1 MITFED
7 NGRGTTQ
14 DSECYIA
21 YQKNQR
27 LHLNNFKIKMI
38 NYSGDSSHRF
48 LPHESKQFSSGV
60 TLNKINQGCRTNDTN
75 VHLAAAKVVCS
86 PPSFINN
93 VVKHDKK

>member
-1 MITFED
+1 MAEGQPKIQSVTSRIRKIKD
-7 NGRGTTQ
+7 
-14 DSECYIA
+14 
-21 YQKNQR
+21 R

-48 LPHESKQFSSGV
+48 LPHESKQFFSGV

-86 PPSFINN
+86 PPSFISN

>member
-1 MITFED
+1 MAEGQPRIQCVTSLIRKIKD
-7 NGRGTTQ
+7 
-14 DSECYIA
+14 
-21 YQKNQR
+21 R

-86 PPSFINN
+86 PPSFISN